1 MVIGLNHRTAPVAMR
16 ERFWIG
22 ETRRYDVLRQ
32 LKKAEGI
39 EEAVVLS
46 TACRTE
52 FFLWADEPT
61 LAANSLLQ
69 FLTAEH
75 GLKLSEW
82 EHFYRLLDDSALAHI
97 FRVASGLDSLV
108 LRGTEIET
116 QVKSAWEQAR
126 TVGAVRCSL
135 NAVLEAALR
144 VSEEVRSET
153 AITQVS
159 VSLPAAALEIARQIF
174 GSIEGRK
181 VLLLGAGESSE
192 LAGRQ
197 LIESGAA
204 SLVVIDQSPARAQE
218 LALALGGTAGSMA
231 ERWRYLRRADIVIT
245 SSGCPH
251 VILTREEAEHI
262 AQERNRVALV
272 ILDMGMPRDVA
283 PEVRRV
289 DGILLHDIESLEHVF
304 EHDTEESR
312 AAVAQAEKIVA
323 AEVLAFHSRL
333 HMESGAP
340 TALNL
345 RRRLDEL
352 CRQELDS
359 FIEECGPFSREQDH
373 SLHAITGQL
382 TQKIASFLARE
393 LKEVPEKEEQER
405 MAAAIARLFHLDSPQ
420 EAIAGSISRKENDVR
435 SHQNA
440 MAINY

>member
-1 MVIGLNHRTAPVAMR
+1 MVVGLNHRTAPLAMR

-22 ETRRYDVLRQ
+22 ETRRYEVLRQ

-39 EEAVVLS
+39 DEAVVLS
-46 TACRTE
+46 TAYRTE

-69 FLTAEH
+69 FLTAAH

-82 EHFYRLLDDSALAHI
+82 EHFYRLLDDVALGHI
-97 FRVASGLDSLV
+97 FQVVSGLDSLV
-108 LRGTEIET
+108 LRGTDIEK

-126 TVGAVRCSL
+126 TVGAVGSSL
-135 NAVLEAALR
+135 SGVLEVGLR
-144 VSEEVRSET
+144 VSEKVRNET
-153 AITQVS
+153 RVGEVS
-159 VSLPAAALEIARQIF
+159 VSLPMAALEIVAEIF
-174 GSIEGRK
+174 GSLEGRK
-181 VLLLGAGESSE
+181 VVLIGTGESSE
-192 LAGRQ
+192 RVGRQ
-197 LIESGAA
+197 LIESGAG
-204 SLVVIDQSPARAQE
+204 SLVVMDPSPERAQE
-218 LALALGGTAGSMA
+218 LALALGATAATMG
-231 ERWRYLRRADIVIT
+231 ERWKYLQHADIVIT

-272 ILDMGMPRDVA
+272 ILDLGMPRDVD

-304 EHDTEESR
+304 EHESEER
-312 AAVAQAEKIVA
+312 RTAVAQAEKIIA
-323 AEVLAFHSRL
+323 AEVLAFHGCLRVESR
-333 HMESGAP
+333 AP

-359 FIEECGPFSREQDH
+359 FIEERGPFSREQNH

-382 TQKIASFLARE
+382 TQKIASFLVRE
-393 LKEVPEKEEQER
+393 LKEVPDKEEQER
-405 MAAAIARLFHLDSPQ
+405 MAAAVAHLFHLDSPQ
-420 EAIAGSISRKENDVR
+420 EAIAGSISEKENDRRRRPDAV
-435 SHQNA
+435 
-440 MAINY
+440 AINY